1 MSLLS
6 NIWKTIFSS
15 QNTKLPTLEKKE
27 VVNSILKNQNLKKVR
42 VTRENTKFNQVR
54 KHLIEK
60 GSIDSWTAINL
71 YGATRLSDII
81 FRLRNKGYSID
92 SIDNSAYD
100 RNQELCNFTTY
111 KYLNNNG
118 VN

>member
-1 MSLLS
+1 MSKFTNFIQKLLS
-6 NIWKTIFSS
+6 NIKDEIVME
-15 QNTKLPTLEKKE
+15 QPAVELKKF
-27 VVNSILKNQNLKKVR
+27 KKVR

-111 KYLNNNG
+111 KYINNNG

>member
-6 NIWKTIFSS
+6 DIWKTLVGS
-15 QNTKLPTLEKKE
+15 QNTNLPTQEKKE
-27 VVNSILKNQNLKKVR
+27 SVNTIFKNQNFKKFR
-42 VTRENTKFNQVR
+42 ATKENTKFNQVK

-81 FRLRNKGYSID
+81 FRLRNKGYIID
-92 SIDNSAYD
+92 SIPNTAYD

-111 KYLNNNG
+111 KYINYNG
-118 VN
+118 IN

>member
-1 MSLLS
+1 MER
-6 NIWKTIFSS
+6 
-15 QNTKLPTLEKKE
+15 QNTKY
-27 VVNSILKNQNLKKVR
+27 S
-42 VTRENTKFNQVR
+42 QVK

-81 FRLRNKGYSID
+81 FRLRKRGYQID
-92 SIDNSAYD
+92 SISRTSFD
-100 RNQELCNFTTY
+100 RNKEICNFTTY
-111 KYLNNNG
+111 KYNNNNG

>member
-1 MSLLS
+1 MSNLS
-6 NIWKTIFSS
+6 NFFKNLFFNLKKEIVMDEPEVKPKNLKKTIMEK
-15 QNTKLPTLEKKE
+15 QNTKY
-27 VVNSILKNQNLKKVR
+27 S
-42 VTRENTKFNQVR
+42 QVK

-71 YGATRLSDII
+71 YGATRLSAII
-81 FRLRNKGYSID
+81 FKLRSRGYQID
-92 SIDNSAYD
+92 SISRTAYD

-111 KYLNNNG
+111 KYNNNNG

>member
-1 MSLLS
+1 MSKFSNFVKKLLLKLKEEIVMEQPEVEPR
-6 NIWKTIFSS
+6 NFPKVTER
-15 QNTKLPTLEKKE
+15 QNTKY
-27 VVNSILKNQNLKKVR
+27 S
-42 VTRENTKFNQVR
+42 QVR

-71 YGATRLSDII
+71 YGATRLSAII
-81 FRLRNKGYSID
+81 FKLRSKGYQID
-92 SIDNSAYD
+92 SISRTAYD

-111 KYLNNNG
+111 KYNNNNG